1 MDDPRIDLR
10 TAAER
15 LGVHYQTAYKWVR
28 SGRLAADRV
37 GTRYLLDPAAVA
49 AFAEARAR
57 PRPRR
62 ARRPRG
68 GFAGLAARMFD
79 ALVAGDE
86 RTARAVAVGLIDDG
100 VPVTTVCEEVFV
112 PALARIGAEW
122 HDGKLPIWVEHRAAA
137 IVAQLLGEH
146 HPRPRGRRRGT
157 AMVAAPAG
165 DQHGLPTVMA
175 AAALRE
181 DNWRV
186 HHLGAD
192 IPGEEVVR
200 FCREHPV
207 DVAVLTVTNGS
218 VRPSAERTASALE
231 AEGVRALVGRP
242 GATLT
247 ELQALARSG

>member
-1 MDDPRIDLR
+1 MADARIDLQ

-37 GTRYLLDPAAVA
+37 GNRYLLDPVVVA
-49 AFAEARAR
+49 AFAEARTR

-68 GFAGLAARMFD
+68 GFAGLAARMYH
-79 ALVAGDE
+79 ALVDGDE
-86 RTARAVAVGLIDDG
+86 HTARAVAAGLIDDG
-100 VPVTTVCEEVFV
+100 VSVTTVTEEVFV
-112 PALARIGAEW
+112 PALRRIGSEW
-122 HDGKLPIWVEHRAAA
+122 HDGRLPIWVEHRASA
-137 IVAQLLGEH
+137 IVGQLLGEH

-157 AMVAAPAG
+157 AMVAALAG
-165 DQHGLPTVMA
+165 DRHALPTSMA

-192 IPGEEVVR
+192 MPGDELVR

-218 VRPSAERTASALE
+218 ARRSAERTATTLE

-247 ELQALARSG
+247 ELQALARGR